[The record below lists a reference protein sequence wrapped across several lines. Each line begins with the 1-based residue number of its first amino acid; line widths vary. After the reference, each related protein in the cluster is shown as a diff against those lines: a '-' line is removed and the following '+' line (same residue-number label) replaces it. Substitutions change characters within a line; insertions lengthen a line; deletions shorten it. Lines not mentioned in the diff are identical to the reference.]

1 MSNLSLES
9 QRLRVEIEQRRDLLT
24 KLNSEE
30 KIVEG
35 EKIKAGNLNSRLLKE
50 IDQYSVPGVHR
61 WYFLTYDHLGG
72 GLCSN

>member
-50 IDQYSVPGVHR
+50 IDQYSVPGVYS
-61 WYFLTYDHLGG
+61 WYFLTHYHQGG